1 MEQHPVPQHIASFE
15 FKLFGNLTVRQFVT
29 LAIPMGIAALI
40 FFSNLLTIIRL
51 PLALIFG
58 LLGLFAA
65 LVPVGGRPFDKWVVA
80 FIKAI
85 LSPTQRVWI
94 KEQKLPEFL
103 NIVVSAAPGE
113 EKIPE
118 TITTQGRERL
128 FAYLRSLPKGEI
140 SPFDVK
146 EQVALGRLNL
156 ESAQGLADLGQLPK
170 PIIWP
175 TAPYKGIGQIPSAPT
190 AKEPTYAESSLP
202 QVNSVPPLSMAQT
215 LSSEEYP
222 EKLKEALPP
231 FEPYRKTAAIAPH
244 AKPYVLPGLEKKLGQ
259 GFTQEARPIELIKTP
274 VTRLASDVN
283 FSIENI
289 IPIRTP
295 GRRLKFLTGVGKTRV
310 RKLHFGPPENFDLSK
325 LSIRG
330 EARFEIS
337 DELKKQ
343 LHFLENLSQG
353 PLPKTKKVIP
363 KTLTGVSIKPSS
375 VKAVPKVIR
384 FVPKPIHGFNKPK
397 DVSFKPQEEQ
407 LTDSKMTISD
417 QKKVRAS
424 PASILPRAQIVP
436 LTNRPNVISG
446 LIADASGTPLEG
458 AIVVVRDQN
467 GIPLRAL
474 KTNKLGQFL
483 SATSLNDGTYSIEI
497 ESELVKFNPIT
508 INLIGQV
515 LAPLEIKAKNQFDWA
530 TGEIN

>member
-15 FKLFGNLTVRQFVT
+15 FKLFGNLPVRQFVT
-29 LAIPMGIAALI
+29 LAIPMGIAIFI

-65 LVPVGGRPFDKWVVA
+65 LVPIGGRPFDKWVVA

-103 NIVVSAAPGE
+103 NIVVSAAPSE

-156 ESAQGLADLGQLPK
+156 ESAQGLAGLGQLPK

-175 TAPYKGIGQIPSAPT
+175 TAPYKGLGQIPSAPT
-190 AKEPTYAESSLP
+190 AKEPTYAQSSLP

-215 LSSEEYP
+215 LSSEDYP

-231 FEPYRKTAAIAPH
+231 LESYRKTAAVISPH

-259 GFTQEARPIELIKTP
+259 GFTKEARPVELIKTP
-274 VTRLASDVN
+274 IAHLASDVN

-310 RKLHFGPPENFDLSK
+310 RKLHFGPPENFDISK
-325 LSIRG
+325 LPIRG
-330 EARFEIS
+330 EARFDIS

-343 LHFLENLSQG
+343 LHFLENLSQA
-353 PLPKTKKVIP
+353 PFPTTKKVKP

-375 VKAVPKVIR
+375 VKAVPKTIR
-384 FVPKPIHGFNKPK
+384 FVPKPIHGFSKPK

-417 QKKVRAS
+417 QKTVRAS

-446 LIADASGTPLEG
+446 LIADERGTPLEG

-515 LAPLEIKAKNQFDWA
+515 LAPMEIKAKNQS
-530 TGEIN
+530 G